1 MKKLL
6 LVIPLLLIGFFLFTG
21 QDFKGKDDR
30 KWNIDERMTKLY
42 TTDEYSPLPYVL
54 DKNFKHTNQMRIIQT
69 PYEVLSVTPN
79 FRPYPTTNTN
89 QSEVIITRHPTNQN
103 IMLASAN
110 MTTIGGTLFISEGV
124 YVTTN
129 GGTTW
134 FGSDTLNGAPIGN
147 HGGDPGPAI
156 DHNGRMYMSHLGFS
170 TSGMFAN
177 YSTNNGLTWSNTF
190 TIASGSQDKNFTGV
204 DLDACSMI

>member
-1 MKKLL
+1 MTKKLL
-6 LVIPLLLIGFFLFTG
+6 WLFPVIAIGYFFFTG
-21 QDFKGKDDR
+21 QDFKGNDDR
-30 KWNIDERMTKLY
+30 KWSIDARMTKLVATNDY
-42 TTDEYSPLPYVL
+42 APLPVIK
-54 DKNFKHTNQMRIIQT
+54 DVNFVHSTDTRIIHT
-69 PYEVLSVTPN
+69 PYEVVSVTPN
-79 FRPYPTTNTN
+79 VRLHPTNNTN

-103 IMLASAN
+103 IMFASGN

-129 GGTTW
+129 SGLSW

-156 DHNGRMYMSHLGFS
+156 DHNGRFYMSHLGFS

-177 YSTNNGLTWSNTF
+177 YSTNNGAKL
-190 TIASGSQDKNFTGV
+190 V
-204 DLDACSMI
+204 